1 MEKSFKNNKID
12 ALQVIRG
19 YAAILVALCHIWN
32 DGWLPGTLVELGGF
46 GVDIFFVLSGFI
58 MCLTVKLNTGSNFRN
73 AKYFM
78 EKRISRI
85 YPVYIICAIPVILF
99 VTKAEGVKDL
109 YFYIGNLLLLP
120 TFIGDPAYKLALA
133 PGWSLTY
140 EMFFYLVFS
149 IVLLFS
155 ANRKKLLFTVFFIL
169 TGGVLLV
176 YLLNIQGEQLNWV
189 NFSYM
194 IGDARLLN
202 FASGIVCYY
211 LYMHFRGKIDFHINT
226 GIVLLLIIS
235 FITAVLIYLKLPH
248 FVSRGLPAIAI
259 IIVFS
264 LIDNTSLSS
273 PGIRKIVFLGD
284 ASYSI
289 YLIHYYFTFFKF
301 KALELVDYSTSMN
314 AVLLNTVDIVMFIS
328 SVVAGCLFYAFVEK
342 PIVNFVSKKV
352 KA

>member
-1 MEKSFKNNKID
+1 MEKYIKNKID
-12 ALQVIRG
+12 ALQIIRG

-32 DGWLPGTLVELGGF
+32 DGWLPDTLVEFGGF

-58 MCLTVKLNTGSNFRN
+58 MCLTVKLNTGSNARN

-78 EKRISRI
+78 KKRISRI
-85 YPVYIICAIPVILF
+85 YPAYIICAIPVMLF
-99 VTKAEGVKDL
+99 VTQAEGIKDL

-120 TFIGDPAYKLALA
+120 TFTGNPNYRLALA

-140 EMFFYLVFS
+140 EMFFYVVFS
-149 IVLLFS
+149 FVLLFS
-155 ANRKKLLFTVFFIL
+155 SNRKKILYTVFFIL
-169 TGGVLLV
+169 TIGVLLV

-194 IGDARLLN
+194 IGDTRLLN

-211 LYMHFRGKIDFHINT
+211 FYMHFREKISFHINI
-226 GIVLLLIIS
+226 GIVLLLTVS
-235 FITAVLIYLKLPH
+235 FITAILIYLKLPN
-248 FVSRGLPAIAI
+248 FISRGVPAIVI

-264 LIDNTSLSS
+264 LINNTSLNNY
-273 PGIRKIVFLGD
+273 GMRKLIFLGD

-301 KALELVDYSTSMN
+301 KALELVDYNASMN
-314 AVLLNTVDIVMFIS
+314 TVLLNTVDIIMFILS
-328 SVVAGCLFYAFVEK
+328 IATGCLFYVFIEK